1 MILKAFLRN
10 LRSSPFQSHFPPLG
24 LADLSG
30 THLRED
36 GIGKERDDPGYGHLG
51 PQTGE
56 ALREMS
62 CSNQLVA

>member
-1 MILKAFLRN
+1 M
-10 LRSSPFQSHFPPLG
+10 G